1 VNELRII
8 SGKFGSRNLKPVPGT
23 QTRPTTDKVK
33 ESLFNMI
40 GPYFD
45 GGSFLD
51 LYAGS
56 GAVGI
61 EAVSRGMDMAILV
74 DRQYLAIKTIKDNV
88 LMTKEKNHF
97 DIYKLDAD
105 KALMKFANDGY
116 KFNIIFL
123 DPPYKKQRMLEQLA
137 TIKDLNLLRTD
148 GLVVCETDDNVILED
163 NVEHYKMIQQKTYG
177 LTIISIYQLL
187 E

>member
-1 VNELRII
+1 MRII

-61 EAVSRGMDMAILV
+61 EAVSRGMDTATLV
-74 DRQYLAIKTIKDNV
+74 DRQYLAFKTIKENV

-105 KALMKFANDGY
+105 KALIKFSHDGD

-123 DPPYKKQRMLEQLA
+123 DPPYKKQKMIEQLG
-137 TIKDLNLLRTD
+137 TIQDLNLLMTE
-148 GLVVCETDDNVILED
+148 GLVICETDDNVLLQD
-163 NVEHYKMIQQKTYG
+163 DVEHYKMIQQKRYG